1 MTDNDLYVL
10 YSVLESGSAI
20 GALIDEKV
28 TNMFIKC
35 LIVGIGGFVGSIL
48 RYLISLIPI
57 NEKYIFPI
65 KTLITNVIGAFVIGL
80 IVALALKK
88 PDINPKTTLLI
99 KTGFCGGFTT
109 FSTFALE
116 SSDLLGKGQWGI
128 GITYM
133 ILSVVLSVLAVLAA
147 EAIV

>member
-1 MTDNDLYVL
+1 
-10 YSVLESGSAI
+10 
-20 GALIDEKV
+20 
-28 TNMFIKC
+28 MFVKC
-35 LIVGIGGFVGSIL
+35 LIVGTGGFVGSIL

-133 ILSVVLSVLAVLAA
+133 ILSVVLCVLAVLAA